1 MFRKPTSVLLALIM
15 SHAFLSL
22 LSPSKSAKLMVAR
35 AFTTNSHASQLL
47 STRTCRLA
55 GSPAF
60 ATTISPARRLYMS
73 TSRVAAD
80 VEEDLDA
87 ALDDIL
93 GEAMLEAEEPLNM
106 SKGVHMEDS
115 RPMPKKLME
124 KVSNVMCRNTYRV
137 VQGYFSR

>member
-35 AFTTNSHASQLL
+35 AFTTNSARPLL
-47 STRTCRLA
+47 SARTCRLPGA
-55 GSPAF
+55 PTF
-60 ATTISPARRLYMS
+60 ATTISPAVSRLYSS
-73 TSRVAAD
+73 TSPVQAD

-93 GEAMLEAEEPLNM
+93 GEALSEAGDEP
-106 SKGVHMEDS
+106 KAKAAKKV
-115 RPMPKKLME
+115 MP
-124 KVSNVMCRNTYRV
+124 VSNAMFRRTNRIDECYPRLI
-137 VQGYFSR
+137 FSR

>member
-35 AFTTNSHASQLL
+35 AFTTNSARPMLL
-47 STRTCRLA
+47 HSTRTCRLPGA
-55 GSPAF
+55 PTF
-60 ATTISPARRLYMS
+60 ATTISPAVSRLYSS
-73 TSRVAAD
+73 TSRVQAD

-93 GEAMLEAEEPLNM
+93 GEALSEAGDEPKAKVVKKVM
-106 SKGVHMEDS
+106 PVSKAMFHKAS
-115 RPMPKKLME
+115 RILA
-124 KVSNVMCRNTYRV
+124 CC
-137 VQGYFSR
+137 

>member
-35 AFTTNSHASQLL
+35 AFTTNSARPLL
-47 STRTCRLA
+47 NTRTCRLPGA
-55 GSPAF
+55 PTF
-60 ATTISPARRLYMS
+60 ATTISPAVSRLYSS
-73 TSRVAAD
+73 TSPVQAD

-93 GEAMLEAEEPLNM
+93 GEALSEAGDEPVKKVAKN
-106 SKGVHMEDS
+106 V
-115 RPMPKKLME
+115 MP
-124 KVSNVMCRNTYRV
+124 VSNALFDKARRILMS
-137 VQGYFSR
+137 VQGCFSC

>member
-35 AFTTNSHASQLL
+35 AFTTNSARPMLL
-47 STRTCRLA
+47 HSTRTCRLPGA
-55 GSPAF
+55 PTF
-60 ATTISPARRLYMS
+60 ATTPVSRLYSS
-73 TSRVAAD
+73 TSPVQAD

-93 GEAMLEAEEPLNM
+93 GEALSEAGDEP
-106 SKGVHMEDS
+106 KAKAAKKV
-115 RPMPKKLME
+115 MP
-124 KVSNVMCRNTYRV
+124 VSTVMFGKANNVEVYC
-137 VQGYFSR
+137 